1 MDLILLAVPFFFVL
15 IAVELV
21 ADRVRG
27 QRNFTLADSINSLD
41 RKSVV

>member
-27 QRNFTLADSINSLD
+27 QRNPRYLTQQLGIT
-41 RKSVV
+41 